1 MPDYVEA
8 HNQLGVTLNRL
19 GENELAVESF
29 KNALNFRPN
38 YAKAHNNLGVALN
51 GLGRPEEAVASYENA
66 LRIAPK
72 YAEAHNNLG
81 AVLSRLGKSES
92 AIDCFKTA
100 LNLDPAYA
108 EAHNNLGIVLTH
120 LGNSKEAVASF
131 NKSIQLRPDHAKA
144 HFGLSKIK
152 TYQPNDPDIVQMLDT
167 LQSDA
172 ISSRDQIYL
181 NYSLAKAYAD
191 IGDHHN
197 SFTYLAAGNRLDKE
211 RSTWSAVSEKEL
223 FASIKLKFEHEFL
236 SHVDPKALC
245 EFGSKHPIFVVGMPR
260 SGTTLVEQIL
270 ASHSQVF
277 GAGELEFLSRSILLD
292 ELTLNHEVELEPN
305 IIRNKYLSHLIKLE
319 AGEKY
324 VTDKN
329 PLNFRFI
336 GYILQSFPE
345 SKIIHVQ
352 RDARATC
359 WSIFRHH
366 FPRFSAR
373 QSFIY
378 DLGDVVEYYKLY
390 ADLMSFWHK
399 KFPGKIYDLTYEL
412 LTENQIKETR
422 SLLEHLGLEWED
434 RCLEFYK
441 TQRAVKTASSLQVR
455 QEMYRGSSEE
465 WRKFEVHLEP
475 MIEALQMY

>member
-1 MPDYVEA
+1 
-8 HNQLGVTLNRL
+8 
-19 GENELAVESF
+19 
-29 KNALNFRPN
+29 
-38 YAKAHNNLGVALN
+38 
-51 GLGRPEEAVASYENA
+51 
-66 LRIAPK
+66 
-72 YAEAHNNLG
+72 
-81 AVLSRLGKSES
+81 
-92 AIDCFKTA
+92 
-100 LNLDPAYA
+100 
-108 EAHNNLGIVLTH
+108 
-120 LGNSKEAVASF
+120 
-131 NKSIQLRPDHAKA
+131 
-144 HFGLSKIK
+144 
-152 TYQPNDPDIVQMLDT
+152 MLDT
-167 LQSDA
+167 LQSDTV
-172 ISSRDQIYL
+172 SSRDQIYL

-191 IGDHHN
+191 IGDHDN

-211 RSTWSAVSEKEL
+211 RSTWSAVSEREL
-223 FASIKLKFEHEFL
+223 FASIKLKFEHESL
-236 SHVDPKALC
+236 SHVDPETLG
-245 EFGSKHPIFVVGMPR
+245 EFGSKHPIFILGMPR

-292 ELTLNHEVELEPN
+292 DLTLSHDVELETN
-305 IIRNKYLSHLIKLE
+305 TIRNKYLSHLIKLE
-319 AGEKY
+319 AREKY

-345 SKIIHVQ
+345 SKIIHVR

-366 FPRFSAR
+366 FPRFSAS

-378 DLGDVVEYYKLY
+378 DLEDVVEYYKLY
-390 ADLMSFWHK
+390 ADLMSFWHN
-399 KFPGKIYDLTYEL
+399 KFPGKIYDLTYES
-412 LTENQIKETR
+412 LTENQIRETR
-422 SLLEHLGLEWED
+422 SLLEHLDLEWED